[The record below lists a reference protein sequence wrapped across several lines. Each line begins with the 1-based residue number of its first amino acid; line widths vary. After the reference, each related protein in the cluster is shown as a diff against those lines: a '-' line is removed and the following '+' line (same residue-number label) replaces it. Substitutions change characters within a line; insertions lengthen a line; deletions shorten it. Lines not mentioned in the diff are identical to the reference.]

1 MKQPC
6 WKCGGTGIVR
16 NEEGTVYET
25 VCPICGG
32 TMYLDDMVYKGP
44 TIDDIIAT
52 QLERISVSAKN
63 IDNHNSM
70 DELTALELIARLKE
84 YGIAYTPKED
94 IDALVEHLEKTF
106 VKPKSCPITGCD
118 EDAGFNLVTD

>member
-16 NEEGTVYET
+16 NEESTVYET
-25 VCPICGG
+25 VCPICRG

-52 QLERISVSAKN
+52 QLEGISGYAKN
-63 IDNHNSM
+63 IDNHNSLVGITKRVERLEKQLEAIAGLIGEKDEYVSTKTTTCAQT
-70 DELTALELIARLKE
+70 DELSC
-84 YGIAYTPKED
+84 ED
-94 IDALVEHLEKTF
+94 
-106 VKPKSCPITGCD
+106 
-118 EDAGFNLVTD
+118 

>member
-1 MKQPC
+1 
-6 WKCGGTGIVR
+6 
-16 NEEGTVYET
+16 
-25 VCPICGG
+25 
-32 TMYLDDMVYKGP
+32 
-44 TIDDIIAT
+44 
-52 QLERISVSAKN
+52 
-63 IDNHNSM
+63 M

-84 YGIAYTPKED
+84 YDIAYTPQED